1 MTAPHQQII
10 LSHSSVGVSVS
21 PSQEKLTAES
31 TRGCGF
37 LAHRPAGCS
46 QGGTAG
52 APSAAR
58 KCNKR
63 IGTRVCGQVGFTNS
77 LLRKLV
83 PCQAGTEHALGN
95 RRQLDPVG
103 SRSARQPLHVSPA
116 RHTREVVLSMCI
128 PAETWKPQGLLGKC
142 SRSGFGARVAE
153 N

>member
-21 PSQEKLTAES
+21 PSQEKLPAES
-31 TRGCGF
+31 TRGSLGPVAF
-37 LAHRPAGCS
+37 WATGLPGVRKEGQLALRVPPG
-46 QGGTAG
+46 
-52 APSAAR
+52 
-58 KCNKR
+58 N
-63 IGTRVCGQVGFTNS
+63 RVCGQMGFTNS

-153 N
+153 K